1 MKPSNVFKAGNVF
14 RQGRRSRRPRR
25 PLPRLRGLPLNV
37 MLPNAVTVLALCSGL
52 AAIRFSTEGRF
63 VWAVAA
69 VAAAAL
75 FDAMDG
81 RVARL
86 LNGQSA
92 FGAELDS
99 LSDVISFGVAPAM
112 TLFLW
117 SMSDTGGFGWVAAT
131 ALAVCCALRL
141 ARFNVGL
148 GVADPPPW
156 AFNYFTGVPA
166 PAGAGL
172 ALTPLYAR
180 LATGWDWFAHPL
192 VVAPWTLLCA
202 GLMVS
207 TLPTFSFKKIRVP
220 HEYAIPGL
228 AAVGFYAGMLAS
240 RPWTTLALTAV
251 GYLATIPVSYRHYN
265 RLARAAETLR
275 TEEAATTGEALTIA
289 PPPPA
294 DHQ

>member
-1 MKPSNVFKAGNVF
+1 MKPASVFKAGVF
-14 RQGRRSRRPRR
+14 RPGRRPRRPRR
-25 PLPRLRGLPLNV
+25 PLPRIKGLPLNV
-37 MLPNAVTVLALCSGL
+37 MLPNAVTVMALCSGL
-52 AAIRFSTEGRF
+52 AAIRFAVEERF
-63 VWAVAA
+63 VWAIAA
-69 VAAAAL
+69 IAAAAL

-117 SMSDTGGFGWVAAT
+117 SMSDAGGFGWVAAS

-148 GVADPPPW
+148 GRADPPPW

-172 ALTPLYAR
+172 ALTPLYAF
-180 LATGWDWFAHPL
+180 LATDWDGFAHPAL
-192 VVAPWTLLCA
+192 VAPWAVLTA

-220 HEYAIPGL
+220 HEYVIPGL
-228 AAVGFYAGMLAS
+228 AAVGLYAGMLAS
-240 RPWTTLALTAV
+240 RPWTTLTLSAL
-251 GYLATIPVSYRHYN
+251 GYLATIPVSFRHYR

-275 TEEAATTGEALTIA
+275 SDEAATVEALTIA
-289 PPPPA
+289 PPPPPA
-294 DHQ
+294 GQ

>member
-1 MKPSNVFKAGNVF
+1 MRPNSVFKGGVF
-14 RQGRRSRRPRR
+14 RPGRHPRGPRR
-25 PLPRLRGLPLNV
+25 PLPRLRGLPINV

-52 AAIRFSTEGRF
+52 AAIRFAIEGNF
-63 VWAVAA
+63 VWAIIA
-69 VAAAAL
+69 VGAAAL

-99 LSDVISFGVAPAM
+99 LSDAVSFGVAPAM
-112 TLFLW
+112 TLYLW
-117 SMSDTGGFGWVAAT
+117 AMRDAGGLGWVAAT

-141 ARFNVGL
+141 ARFNVAL
-148 GVADPPPW
+148 GRADPPPW

-172 ALTPLYAR
+172 ALAPLYAS
-180 LATGWDWFAHPL
+180 LASGWEVFASPAL
-192 VVAPWTLLCA
+192 VAAWALLCA

-207 TLPTFSFKKIRVP
+207 TLPTFSFKRIRVP

-228 AAVGFYAGMLAS
+228 AAVGFYAGLAMS
-240 RPWTTLALTAV
+240 RPWTTLTLSAV
-251 GYLATIPVSYRHYN
+251 GYLALIPLSHRHYR

-275 TEEAATTGEALTIA
+275 TGDEAGTAIA
-289 PPPPA
+289 PPPNL
-294 DHQ
+294 DDQ